1 MTVAVVVVAGALAG
15 GLFALHRSSAPPSP
29 TTTTAPGQK
38 GGAVPATGGPF
49 TVSATSI
56 LLNGAPYLPYG
67 VTIYGL
73 SSPDWQS
80 TEQMDLQRIAAIAGF
95 WHGNTVR
102 IQVAPTLEASQGPA
116 YLAAIQHEV
125 ATARADGLNVIISAQ
140 YERTSKI
147 PGPDAGTVTFWR
159 SIAPLYAAD
168 PNVWFDLFNEPT
180 EGTHPRTSSVPTS
193 SNWEVWRNGGGSIVG
208 MQTIVDD
215 IRAVAPQNLIIAEG
229 LKGGKTLAGIGDDL
243 LTGGNIVYSVHPYFG
258 PDNRTPSQ
266 WDENFGTPSSQ
277 IPVLIGEWGQVE
289 SDTRSCVD
297 DAPSLVPEF
306 LAYVTAHHIGLIAW
320 ALDPG
325 VMIRGTNLDDPTA
338 FDPGAA
344 YVCGRSDMGSQAQG
358 PGALI
363 LSMFSSAR

>member
-1 MTVAVVVVAGALAG
+1 
-15 GLFALHRSSAPPSP
+15 
-29 TTTTAPGQK
+29 
-38 GGAVPATGGPF
+38 
-49 TVSATSI
+49 VSATSI
-56 LLNGAPYLPYG
+56 LLNGAPYLPFG

-73 SSPDWQS
+73 SAPDWQS
-80 TEQMDLQRIAAIAGF
+80 TEPMDLQRIAAIAGF

-102 IQVAPTLEASQGPA
+102 IQVAPTLEASQGPSYQSA
-116 YLAAIQHEV
+116 LQHEV

-147 PGPDAGTVTFWR
+147 PGPDAATVTFWR
-159 SIAPLYAAD
+159 SIAPLYADD

-180 EGTHPRTSSVPTS
+180 EGTQPRSTTIPTAA
-193 SNWEVWRNGGGSIVG
+193 NWNVWKNGSGSIVG
-208 MQTIVDD
+208 MQTLVDD
-215 IRAVAPQNLIIAEG
+215 IRAVAPQNLIVAEG

-266 WDENFGTPSSQ
+266 WDQNFGTPSSQ

-297 DAPSLVPEF
+297 DASTLVPEF

-325 VMIRGTNLDDPTA
+325 VMIRGTNLEDPTA
-338 FDPGAA
+338 FDPGVP
-344 YVCGRSDMGSQAQG
+344 YVCGNVDLSAGGQG
-358 PGALI
+358 AGASI
-363 LSMFSSAR
+363 LAMFTSAH